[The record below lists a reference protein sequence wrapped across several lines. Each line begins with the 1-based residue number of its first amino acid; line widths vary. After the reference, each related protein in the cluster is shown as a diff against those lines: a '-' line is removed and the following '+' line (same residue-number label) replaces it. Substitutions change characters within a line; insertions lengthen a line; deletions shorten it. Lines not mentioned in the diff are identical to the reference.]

1 MLFVFYTG
9 RTFIKLIF
17 CVFLSLFS
25 LSLLPPTLLH
35 LLLFLPLRLNQ
46 TLQFRT
52 EDKVVMAKDA
62 NKQDEDTYDIHDPR
76 NPLNKRRREEGGVV
90 KRTGARDKGQKSRKA
105 ERMRN

>member
-1 MLFVFYTG
+1 MVLFVFYRG

-17 CVFLSLFS
+17 CVFLSLSS
-25 LSLLPPTLLH
+25 LSLVPPTLH
-35 LLLFLPLRLNQ
+35 LLFLPLRLNQ
-46 TLQFRT
+46 TLQFST
-52 EDKVVMAKDA
+52 EDKVVVAKDA
-62 NKQDEDTYDIHDPR
+62 SKQDEDTYDIHDPR